1 MRIGIIGSGHI
12 GGNLGIHLAK
22 AGHTVLFSSRHPDQ
36 LKDLA
41 EEAGKNATTGT
52 IEQAA
57 DFGDVLV
64 LSIPFW
70 AVEEVAEKVGPLED
84 KIIIETANPYPGRDG
99 EVATKVRESD
109 KPAST
114 FVADHFPKAH
124 VVKAFNTIY
133 YEHLKNQANRSGD
146 RRAIPYAGDD
156 KKALELVEELISQI
170 CFAPVYVGKLSE
182 SHLMDVDQ
190 PLYNRDLTEDE
201 AKQIIRDNRL
211 EGHG

>member
-1 MRIGIIGSGHI
+1 MKIGIIGSGHI
-12 GGNLGIHLAK
+12 GGNLGIHLAN
-22 AGHTVLFSSRHPDQ
+22 AGHSILFSSRHPEQ

-41 EEAGKNATTGT
+41 NEAGKNATTGT

-70 AVEEVAEKVGPLED
+70 AVEEAAKKVGPLEG

-99 EVATKVRESD
+99 EVATKAKESD
-109 KPAST
+109 RPAST
-114 FVADHFPKAH
+114 YVSGHFPKAH

-133 YEHLKNQANRSGD
+133 YEHLKNQASRAGD

-156 KKALELVEELISQI
+156 KKALELVEELITQI
-170 CFAPVYVGKLSE
+170 GFAPVYVGKLSE

-190 PLYNRDLTEDE
+190 PLYNKDLTEDE
-201 AKQIIRDNRL
+201 TKQIIRDNRL
-211 EGHG
+211 E